1 LRSRRSQRVFVI
13 GDAAALPRPI
23 QKQAFHALDMAEN
36 VAANLQRAAAGR
48 RLRAFRPAR
57 TPLLLAFGDLD
68 TVLLAGRSVL
78 ANPALAAGKEAV
90 YQVTMAQIDPP
101 LNVPALGHL
110 AGRVIGA
117 AERLVPRQS
126 RARRR

>member
-1 LRSRRSQRVFVI
+1 
-13 GDAAALPRPI
+13 
-23 QKQAFHALDMAEN
+23 MAEN
-36 VAANLQRAAAGR
+36 VAANLQRELAER
-48 RLRAFRPAR
+48 PLRAFRPAR

-78 ANPALAAGKEAV
+78 ASPALAAGKEAV

-101 LNVPALGHL
+101 LNAPALGHL

-117 AERLVPRQS
+117 AERLVPRRS